1 MRPGVAATALA
12 GALVIGLA
20 GCQTSKVTLLPNEDG
35 KGTGAVAVLDPKT
48 EKERGEI
55 TQADFEA
62 KSGRYLDR
70 GVKPKKSKGGG
81 FLGLFGKL
89 PAQPFERTLQFET
102 GTTIVTEESRKDLA
116 ELLDLWQRGKDV
128 SEIQIIGYTDTVGSL
143 EDNDALSLLRAQAV
157 RDMLANEGFT
167 FTDEN
172 SRVTGRGER
181 ELLVPTDDDVDE
193 PRNRRVVV
201 LIR

>member
-1 MRPGVAATALA
+1 MRRAIAAVVTACL
-12 GALVIGLA
+12 LA
-20 GCQTSKVTLLPNEDG
+20 GCQTASVTLLPNEDG

-48 EKERGEI
+48 GKERGQI
-55 TQADFEA
+55 TQADYEA
-62 KSGRYLDR
+62 RSSKFLDR
-70 GVKPKKSKGGG
+70 GVKPRKSKRGG
-81 FLGLFGKL
+81 FLGLFGGI
-89 PAQPFERTLQFET
+89 PPQPFERTLQFET

-116 ELLDLWQRGKDV
+116 ELLDLWKHGKDV

-181 ELLVPTDDDVDE
+181 ELLVATPDETDE
-193 PRNRRVVV
+193 PMNRRVVV
-201 LIR
+201 VIR